1 MHSTTS
7 FHGTVSRRTPASVI
21 ALRTREPTY
30 ARFSS
35 KRQRQP
41 PEYSRS
47 ASTTALYVSK
57 SSDDDVCQGR
67 LVYYIVYNHN
77 LDYFKIFFSCSSKL
91 SIGVEVSSVYRASE
105 RDTGRPTDIA
115 IRVRP
120 YIRSVYHALVLRVK
134 TYMVIK
140 RRNSSFSCPK
150 YLVEISQGLPER
162 ERKMVGKIG
171 EFHIS
176 RIAIGLS
183 AK

>member
-1 MHSTTS
+1 
-7 FHGTVSRRTPASVI
+7 
-21 ALRTREPTY
+21 
-30 ARFSS
+30 
-35 KRQRQP
+35 
-41 PEYSRS
+41 
-47 ASTTALYVSK
+47 
-57 SSDDDVCQGR
+57 
-67 LVYYIVYNHN
+67 
-77 LDYFKIFFSCSSKL
+77 
-91 SIGVEVSSVYRASE
+91 VSSVYRASE